1 MIEAQA
7 LTKEFA
13 SGRAVDALSFGVHPG
28 RVTGFVGPNGAG
40 KSTTMRMILGLDTP
54 TRGQALVSGRPYRTL
69 RRPLSQVGALLDA
82 TEVHPGRTARNH
94 LLSLAASN
102 GIPRSRVGEVLEE
115 TGIGAV
121 ADRRVRGYSLGMRQ
135 RLGLAVA
142 LLGHPSILVLDEPTN
157 GLDPDGIRWLRG
169 LLTSLASE
177 GRTVFVSS
185 HLIGELA
192 VVADHLVVIG
202 SGRLLADA
210 SVDSLSVTMPGLD
223 RRTALE
229 AAYFQ
234 LVEPSG
240 PGR

>member
-1 MIEAQA
+1 MLALMIEAIG
-7 LTKEFA
+7 LTKRY
-13 SGRAVDALSFGVHPG
+13 GHTLAVRDLSFGVQPG

-54 TRGQALVSGRPYRTL
+54 TRGRALVGGRPYRRL
-69 RRPLSQVGALLDA
+69 HRPLGQVGALLDA
-82 TEVHPGRTARNH
+82 AEVHPGRTAQNH
-94 LLSLAASN
+94 LRMLAASN
-102 GIPRSRVGEVLEE
+102 GISRSRVAEVLEQ

-142 LLGHPSILVLDEPTN
+142 LIGDPAILVLDEPTN

-169 LLTSLASE
+169 LLTSLAAE

-210 SVDSLSVTMPGLD
+210 SVDSL
-223 RRTALE
+223 
-229 AAYFQ
+229 
-234 LVEPSG
+234 
-240 PGR
+240 